1 MVPDVVSVDG
11 SHSVA
16 VAVAFAVDADDD
28 FLESSG
34 LGVLAVSFSL
44 GVCMSESFVRA
55 TDIAAAAAA
64 AVWFL
69 MIARS

>member
-44 GVCMSESFVRA
+44 GVCMSESFFWKAGPSVAA
-55 TDIAAAAAA
+55 TAS
-64 AVWFL
+64 V
-69 MIARS
+69 